1 MECDPTLSEDVAQLA
16 RPWLRVRLLQLVMA
30 VPPSRKVTL
39 PAGVP
44 APGLLAVTVAVKV
57 TDCLNTDGLAEEL
70 ADVVV
75 PYFTVCVSL
84 GDVLTL
90 KFASPPYDALIE
102 WEPTA
107 SVLVTN
113 VAWPEP
119 FRVPVPRVLVPS
131 LTVTVPVGV
140 PAPGALAVTGAVQV
154 TGCPDA
160 DGLIEQTTPVV
171 VPGGVVVVVG
181 AAVVVVVVV
190 VVLVVEDVV
199 AGVVVVVVDVVVVGG
214 AVVVVVVGAAVVVVV
229 VVVGAAVVV
238 VGAAVVVVVLE
249 LVVVLLVLVLV
260 ELVDVLV
267 DVLVLLLVVVV
278 GITHVPLES
287 QVPPPPHGAPVLG
300 VTVQLDVPLQ
310 LRALQVSEVH
320 VIAVP
325 THAPL
330 PLQVSL

>member
-119 FRVPVPRVLVPS
+119 FRVPVPRVLEPS
-131 LTVTVPVGV
+131 LKVTVPVGV
-140 PAPGALAVTGAVQV
+140 PAPGLLAVTVAVKV
-154 TGCPDA
+154 TDC
-160 DGLIEQTTPVV
+160 VS
-171 VPGGVVVVVG
+171 
-181 AAVVVVVVV
+181 
-190 VVLVVEDVV
+190 VL
-199 AGVVVVVVDVVVVGG
+199 
-214 AVVVVVVGAAVVVVV
+214 
-229 VVVGAAVVV
+229 
-238 VGAAVVVVVLE
+238 
-249 LVVVLLVLVLV
+249 
-260 ELVDVLV
+260 DVL
-267 DVLVLLLVVVV
+267 
-278 GITHVPLES
+278 PLK
-287 QVPPPPHGAPVLG
+287 VALPP
-300 VTVQLDVPLQ
+300 
-310 LRALQVSEVH
+310 
-320 VIAVP
+320 
-325 THAPL
+325 
-330 PLQVSL
+330 